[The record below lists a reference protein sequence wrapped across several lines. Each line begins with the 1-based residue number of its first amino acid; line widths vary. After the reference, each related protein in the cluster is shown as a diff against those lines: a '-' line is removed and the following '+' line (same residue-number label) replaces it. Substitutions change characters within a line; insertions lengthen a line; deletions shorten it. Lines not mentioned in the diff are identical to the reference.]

1 MNKLGLSNVHNIV
14 IEIVETFLLESWL
27 MEEEHSVAM
36 VSPLAVASATVEINS
51 YLQLIGLDIIESLL
65 FVNPL
70 AQEAVSLLMSL
81 VIFNYHLLGT
91 VVYVDLP

>member
-27 MEEEHSVAM
+27 MEEGHSVAM
-36 VSPLAVASATVEINS
+36 VSPLAIASATVEINS
-51 YLQLIGLDIIESLL
+51 YLQLIGFDIIESLL
-65 FVNPL
+65 FVIPL

-81 VIFNYHLLGT
+81 VMFNSISC
-91 VVYVDLP
+91 VPSCM